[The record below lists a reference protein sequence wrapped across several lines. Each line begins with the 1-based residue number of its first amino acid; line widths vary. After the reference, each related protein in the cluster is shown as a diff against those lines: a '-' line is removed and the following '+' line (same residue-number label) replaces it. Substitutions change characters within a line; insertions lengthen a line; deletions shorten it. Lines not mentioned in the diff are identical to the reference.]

1 MRWFHCLSVE
11 VFLIV
16 LSSLLRSFSYGRCF
30 PSFVFL
36 VYGFSNKAKLLH
48 NVKPFSENSLTVH
61 GLKIVVKV
69 LPNFLSCLYPC
80 FYQFLS
86 IITLFPSFTFVEY
99 IAKDQINEIDQSL
112 SKSKN
117 KREIRNFHF
126 PSALSKRKKI
136 QMKIGSVMPKNF
148 VKRVI

>member
-1 MRWFHCLSVE
+1 M
-11 VFLIV
+11 
-16 LSSLLRSFSYGRCF
+16 
-30 PSFVFL
+30 
-36 VYGFSNKAKLLH
+36 
-48 NVKPFSENSLTVH
+48 H
-61 GLKIVVKV
+61 GLKIVVKL

-126 PSALSKRKKI
+126 PSALSKRKKNTDENRERDAKNLCQESDI
-136 QMKIGSVMPKNF
+136 AVEVIKKNLKILFPAFFTTILSFINQLKFSFRVRKCHHRTSLPK
-148 VKRVI
+148 KKSRAMLKTTI